1 MIEFLN
7 HENFQSKYE
16 NNVDDSPRKRRVN
29 ALTLNAIRINNN
41 QESAILDKILINK
54 DALYVGIEEL
64 QSGSFG
70 DVCMPEKNI
79 SGHLTRSYLFLIFRL
94 TLGQTVGNR
103 SGCT

>member
-16 NNVDDSPRKRRVN
+16 NNVDDSPRKRRAN

-64 QSGSFG
+64 
-70 DVCMPEKNI
+70 
-79 SGHLTRSYLFLIFRL
+79 
-94 TLGQTVGNR
+94 
-103 SGCT
+103 